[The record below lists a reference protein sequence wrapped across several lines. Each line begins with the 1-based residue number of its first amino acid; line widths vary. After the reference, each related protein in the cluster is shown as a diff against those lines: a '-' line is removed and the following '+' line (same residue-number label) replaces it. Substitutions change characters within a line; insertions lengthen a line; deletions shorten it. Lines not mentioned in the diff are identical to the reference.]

1 MSQQNFQ
8 EGERMTQ
15 SEINPNIQMEARV
28 YEVLFLNL
36 REKGVEGDKLKVAL
50 LLSISCVANRFFHSV
65 ACVPH
70 S

>member
-8 EGERMTQ
+8 EGEGMTQ
-15 SEINPNIQMEARV
+15 SEINLNIQMEARFH
-28 YEVLFLNL
+28 EALFLNL
-36 REKGVEGDKLKVAL
+36 KEKGVERDKLKVAL

-65 ACVPH
+65 TCVPH